1 MTDRKPMIALTP
13 YFNIDKDEPYMRP
26 AFLKAVRAAGAIPV
40 ILPLDLTEEDL
51 SQLVGTFD
59 GFLFTGGP
67 DVHPFYF
74 GEETQA
80 HCGNVC
86 LRRDEMELT
95 LLKLVMAARKPVL
108 GVCRGVQVLN
118 IGLGGDIYQDIPSQF
133 HGDPHEDFPA
143 DFPIAHA
150 QPFYHGIPSHTV
162 KVTPGTLLAGIARCD
177 TLKVNSVH
185 HQAVRRVAPGLVDSG
200 HAPDGIVECI
210 EKPDYPYLIG
220 VQWHPE
226 YLWEQ
231 DEAAARLF
239 RSFVEASAS
248 AACGDLQTRAIS

>member
-1 MTDRKPMIALTP
+1 MNHKKPIIALTP
-13 YFNIDKDEPYMRP
+13 YFNIDKEEPYMRP
-26 AFLKAVRAAGAIPV
+26 AYIKAIRAAGGIPV

-51 SQLVGTFD
+51 TQLVGEFD

-86 LRRDEMELT
+86 LRRDTMEVA
-95 LLKLVMAARKPVL
+95 LLKLVMAEQKPIL
-108 GVCRGVQVLN
+108 GICRGVQLIN

-133 HGDPHEDFPA
+133 HE
-143 DFPIAHA
+143 DFPIAHT
-150 QPFYHGIPSHTV
+150 QPFYYDTPCHSV
-162 KVTPGTLLAGIARCD
+162 KVTPGTLLARISQSGSLR
-177 TLKVNSVH
+177 VNSMH
-185 HQAVRRVAPGLVDSG
+185 HQAVRRVAAGLIASG
-200 HAPDGIVECI
+200 HAPGGLVECI

-231 DEAAARLF
+231 DEAARRLF
-239 RSFVEASAS
+239 ASFVEAA
-248 AACGDLQTRAIS
+248 GTQKD